1 MEEKNIELTDEI
13 RERLKKNGMLG
24 FDVETEFKYVPIF
37 YRDVKNKIPKKC
49 WPVFILRS
57 RGGIALAEAED
68 GLGYLN
74 IDEKEGRKFVI
85 DSGKARITALEEGLI
100 SFKNFPVENGK
111 SVSMAKGEAVTKY
124 INLFHPRL
132 QTELQKAIDNH
143 STLNEDELLGLE

>member
-1 MEEKNIELTDEI
+1 MD
-13 RERLKKNGMLG
+13 
-24 FDVETEFKYVPIF
+24 Y
-37 YRDVKNKIPKKC
+37 KIPL
-49 WPVFILRS
+49 F
-57 RGGIALAEAED
+57 D
-68 GLGYLN
+68 LN
-74 IDEKEGRKFVI
+74 FDEKEGRKFVI